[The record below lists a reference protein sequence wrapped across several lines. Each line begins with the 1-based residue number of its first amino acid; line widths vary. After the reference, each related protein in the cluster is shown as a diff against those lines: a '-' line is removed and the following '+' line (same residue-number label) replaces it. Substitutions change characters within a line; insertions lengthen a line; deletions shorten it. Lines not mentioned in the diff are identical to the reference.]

1 LGGTASR
8 ILMAEPSIRP
18 FATTDSEAI
27 IKLIAEYRAEDRG
40 RLVDR
45 SAIAATL
52 DVFAA
57 SAPDCIFVAEV
68 AGEVVGYVAV
78 HWVPFPMIQ
87 GWEAYISDVIVSQS
101 LRGTGIGRRLLETVE
116 SEARERGCAR
126 LMLNNSRTASSFLRK
141 FYPKHGF
148 RERDD
153 FANFVKSL
161 R

>member
-1 LGGTASR
+1 
-8 ILMAEPSIRP
+8 MAKPTIRP

-27 IKLIAEYRAEDRG
+27 VNLIAEYRAEDHG

-57 SAPDCIFVAEV
+57 STQDCIFVAEV
-68 AGEVVGYVAV
+68 AGDVAGYVAV
-78 HWVPFPMIQ
+78 HWIPFPMIQ
-87 GWEAYISDVIVSQS
+87 GWEAYISDVIVLHS
-101 LRGTGIGRRLLETVE
+101 LRGTGIGRLLLETVE
-116 SEARERGCAR
+116 SEARERGCTR
-126 LMLNNSRTASSFLRK
+126 LMLNNSRTAPSFLRR

-148 RERDD
+148 RERDG
-153 FANFVKSL
+153 FANFVKLL

>member
-1 LGGTASR
+1 MTK
-8 ILMAEPSIRP
+8 PTIRP

-27 IKLIAEYRAEDRG
+27 VNLIGEYRAEDHR

-52 DVFAA
+52 DVFAT
-57 SAPDCIFVAEV
+57 SAQDHILVAEV
-68 AGEVVGYVAV
+68 AGEVVGYVAI

-101 LRGTGIGRRLLETVE
+101 LRGTGIGRRLLEAAE

-126 LMLNNSRTASSFLRK
+126 LMLNNRKTAPSFVRR

-148 RERDD
+148 REREE
-153 FANFVKSL
+153 FANFVKPL